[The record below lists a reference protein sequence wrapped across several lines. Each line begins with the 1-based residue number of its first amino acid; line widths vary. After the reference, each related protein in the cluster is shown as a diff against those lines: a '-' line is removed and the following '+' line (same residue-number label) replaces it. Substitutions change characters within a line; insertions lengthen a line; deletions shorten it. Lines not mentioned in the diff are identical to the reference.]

1 MVDDKDKFP
10 VYHRDPFKCP
20 ICKAEMDAAT
30 PTRAEDGAPRN
41 GDICL
46 CIYCGSAL
54 VYAEEG
60 PRKITDEELADMAL
74 NNREEFSFL
83 IRAQN
88 EIAMLRFNI
97 ENQKHHPKSTK

>member
-1 MVDDKDKFP
+1 MVEDKDKLP

-20 ICKAEMDAAT
+20 VCKVEMNAAT
-30 PTRAEDGAPRN
+30 PTGEDKGEPRN

-54 VYAEEG
+54 VYAKEG

-74 NNREEFSFL
+74 NNREGFSFL

-88 EIAMLRFNI
+88 EIAMLRFDI
-97 ENQKHHPKSTK
+97 ENQRRHPKSTK